1 MNKWEARLHTVHK
14 GLRYLL
20 LLPQAIID
28 IRSLLLFIGVIIHV
42 PLVGDAEDTAS
53 WLLMVEVLLAVPVII
68 GVNHHFY
75 KDGPI
80 YDQGRWDSE
89 PKIVLERHLTAYL
102 HSHLSKRAK
111 CVRYVTLGF
120 QAIILIAL
128 AISSHTNII
137 SLVQNQDNMVIEWF
151 VAWVFFDFFIW
162 TDLYSYIRSKNDET
176 PQ

>member
-1 MNKWEARLHTVHK
+1 MNKWKARLHTVRK
-14 GLRYLL
+14 GLRYFL
-20 LLPQAIID
+20 LLPQVIID
-28 IRSLLLFIGVIIHV
+28 IRSLLLFIGEIIHV
-42 PLVGDAEDTAS
+42 PLVGDAEDTALG
-53 WLLMVEVLLAVPVII
+53 LLMVEFLLACPVII

-111 CVRYVTLGF
+111 CIRYVTLGV

-137 SLVQNQDNMVIEWF
+137 SLIKDSDHWVTEWF
-151 VAWVFFDFFIW
+151 VTWVIGDFVVW
-162 TDLYSYIRSKNDET
+162 TDLCSYIRSKNDET
-176 PQ
+176 

>member
-1 MNKWEARLHTVHK
+1 MNKWKARLHTVHK

-28 IRSLLLFIGVIIHV
+28 IRSLLLFIGEIIHV

-111 CVRYVTLGF
+111 RVQYVAWGI
-120 QAIILIAL
+120 QAAILIAL

-137 SLVQNQDNMVIEWF
+137 SMIKDPDNWVTGWF
-151 VAWVFFDFFIW
+151 VAWVIGDFVVW

-176 PQ
+176 

>member
-1 MNKWEARLHTVHK
+1 MNKWKARLHTVHK

-28 IRSLLLFIGVIIHV
+28 IRSLLLFIGEIIHV
-42 PLVGDAEDTAS
+42 PLVGDAEYTAFE
-53 WLLMVEVLLAVPVII
+53 LLMVEFLFVIVPVVI
-68 GVNHHFY
+68 GVHHHFC
-75 KDGPI
+75 KNGPI

-89 PKIVLERHLTAYL
+89 PDIVLERNLIAYL

-111 CVRYVTLGF
+111 RVQYVAWGI
-120 QAIILIAL
+120 QAAILIAL

-137 SLVQNQDNMVIEWF
+137 SMIKDPDNWVTGWF
-151 VAWVFFDFFIW
+151 VAWVIGDFVVW

-176 PQ
+176 

>member
-1 MNKWEARLHTVHK
+1 MNKWKARLHTVHK

-102 HSHLSKRAK
+102 HSLLSK
-111 CVRYVTLGF
+111 
-120 QAIILIAL
+120 L
-128 AISSHTNII
+128 A
-137 SLVQNQDNMVIEWF
+137 
-151 VAWVFFDFFIW
+151 
-162 TDLYSYIRSKNDET
+162 
-176 PQ
+176 

>member
-1 MNKWEARLHTVHK
+1 MLNKIHK

-20 LLPQAIID
+20 LLPQIIID
-28 IRSLLLFIGVIIHV
+28 IRSLLLFIGEIIHV

-111 CVRYVTLGF
+111 RVQYVAWGI
-120 QAIILIAL
+120 QAAILIAL

-137 SLVQNQDNMVIEWF
+137 SMIKDPDNWVTGWF
-151 VAWVFFDFFIW
+151 VAWVIGDFVVW

-176 PQ
+176 